1 MTTTRG
7 IRNNNPGN
15 IDHNDAINWM
25 GELPVDKAIEP
36 RFCRF
41 ETPIYGLRAL
51 GKNLLS
57 YKKRGINT
65 VSGIIMRWA
74 PSTENNTGAYID
86 SVADACGVEPTE
98 IIDIAEF
105 LPILICSIVK
115 HENGTM
121 PYSAAQIGEAV
132 KMALVK

>member
-1 MTTTRG
+1 MTTRG

-15 IDHNDAINWM
+15 IDHNDSINWL
-25 GELPVDKAIEP
+25 GELPVDKAIES

-41 ETPIYGLRAL
+41 ETPVHGLRAL

-74 PSTENNTGAYID
+74 PSTENNTGAYIN
-86 SVADACGVEPTE
+86 SVAEACGVEPTE
-98 IIDIAEF
+98 IIDIAEY

-115 HENGTM
+115 HENGSM
-121 PYSAAQIGEAV
+121 PYTAAQIGEAV
-132 KMALVK
+132 AMAKVK